1 VTFTCLTELEAAAR
15 AVLPPPVYDFFA
27 GGADDEN
34 TLREN
39 VSAFDR
45 LRLVPRV
52 LCGTGLPDLSTPLV
66 GAGTT
71 MPVVLAPTAFH
82 RLADP
87 DGERAT
93 ARAASAAGVVMV
105 LSMASTV
112 AVEEVLDAHRDVDA
126 GAPAPWFQL
135 YPQPDDD
142 FTRRLVGRVEAAGCG
157 ALVVSVDSPVFG
169 YRRRD
174 VHNGFL
180 DLPPGLHCENLRDPD
195 TGAVRSIAF
204 VPDLHWRHLE
214 RLRATTALPLV
225 LKGIAHPDDALL
237 AIAHGASALIVSN
250 HGGRQLDGMPAAI
263 DLLPPVAAA
272 VDGRIPVL
280 MDGGVRRGTD
290 VVKALALGATAVGV
304 GRPVLWALATGGASG
319 VTRMLDLLRA
329 ELSRALALCGVARP
343 SDLSRG
349 VLCG

>member
-1 VTFTCLTELEAAAR
+1 VSITCLADLEAAAR
-15 AVLPPPVYDFFA
+15 ELLPPPVYDFFA

-34 TLREN
+34 TVRDN

-52 LCGTGLPDLSTPLV
+52 LRGAGRPELSTPLV

-82 RLADP
+82 RLAND

-105 LSMASTV
+105 VSMAATV
-112 AVEEVLDAHRDVDA
+112 AIEEVLDAHRGVDPH
-126 GAPAPWFQL
+126 APPPWFQL
-135 YPQPDDD
+135 YPQPDDA
-142 FTRRLVGRVEAAGCG
+142 FTQRLVKRVEAAGCG
-157 ALVVSVDSPVFG
+157 ALVISVDSPVFG
-169 YRRRD
+169 HRRRD
-174 VHNGFL
+174 VRNGFL
-180 DLPPGLHCENLRDPD
+180 DLPDGLHCENLRDPD
-195 TGAVRSIAF
+195 SGALRPIAF
-204 VPDLHWRHLE
+204 TPDLHWTHVE
-214 RLRATTALPLV
+214 RLRETTALPLV
-225 LKGIAHPDDALL
+225 LKGIAHPDDARL
-237 AIAHGASALIVSN
+237 AVAHGAAAVVVSN

-263 DLLPPVAAA
+263 DLLPSIVDA
-272 VDGRIPVL
+272 VGGRIPVL

-290 VVKALALGATAVGV
+290 VVRALARGATAVGV
-304 GRPVLWALATGGASG
+304 GRPVLWGLAVGGAAG

-329 ELSRALALCGVARP
+329 ELERALALCGVARP
-343 SDLSRG
+343 SEVPGS

>member
-1 VTFTCLTELEAAAR
+1 MEAAAR
-15 AVLPPPVYDFFA
+15 ELLPPPVYDFFA

-34 TLREN
+34 TLRDN

-52 LCGTGLPDLSTPLV
+52 LCGAGRPDLPTPPV
-66 GAGTT
+66 GA

-82 RLADP
+82 RLAHE

-105 LSMASTV
+105 VSMAATV
-112 AVEEVLDAHRDVDA
+112 AVEEVLDAHRGVDPD
-126 GAPAPWFQL
+126 APAPWFQL
-135 YPQPDDD
+135 YPQPDKA
-142 FTRRLVGRVEAAGCG
+142 FMERLVKRVEAAGCG
-157 ALVVSVDSPVFG
+157 AFVLSVDSPVFG
-169 YRRRD
+169 HRRRD
-174 VHNGFL
+174 VRNGFL
-180 DLPPGLHCENLRDPD
+180 DLPEGLHCENLRDPD
-195 TGAVRSIAF
+195 TGAVRTIAF
-204 VPDLHWRHLE
+204 DPRSGWDCVR
-214 RLRATTALPLV
+214 RLRETTPLPLW
-225 LKGIAHPDDALL
+225 LKGIAHPDDARL
-237 AIAHGASALIVSN
+237 AVRHGAAGIVVSN

-263 DLLPPVAAA
+263 DLLPSIVDA
-272 VDGRIPVL
+272 VGGRIPVL

-304 GRPVLWALATGGASG
+304 GRPVLWGLATAGEAG

-329 ELSRALALCGVARP
+329 EISRALALCGVARP
-343 SDLSRG
+343 SDLTRS